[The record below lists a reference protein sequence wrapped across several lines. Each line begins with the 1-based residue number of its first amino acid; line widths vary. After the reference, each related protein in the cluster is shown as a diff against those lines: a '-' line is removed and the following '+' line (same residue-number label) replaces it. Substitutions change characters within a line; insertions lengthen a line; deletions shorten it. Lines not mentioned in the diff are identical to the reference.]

1 MVIINQQHKEINKM
15 KLNINE
21 SMFINAFKQS
31 DTYKNKFSYKGLQA
45 LFEYFEEL
53 EDSTGETIDFDMIAI
68 CCEFTEYENLKQ
80 YNNEYGNECEKIDE
94 ISEDTE
100 LIKIDDER
108 FIIQQY

>member
-1 MVIINQQHKEINKM
+1 M
-15 KLNINE
+15 KLYVTK

-31 DTYKNKFSYKGLQA
+31 DTRKNQFSYEGLQA

-68 CCEFTEYENLKQ
+68 CCEFTEYDNLKQ
-80 YNNEYGNECEKIDE
+80 YNDEYGKECEEIDE
-94 ISEDTE
+94 ILEDTE